1 MYPLLNT
8 VGFLHIGI
16 DCTNQASCTAGNVVV
31 VATTVTTIVIISA
44 GDVVTA
50 IATNV
55 TLALAHS

>member
-31 VATTVTTIVIISA
+31 VAATATIVMISA
-44 GDVVTA
+44 GGAVTA
-50 IATNV
+50 IATHA
-55 TLALAHS
+55 TLAPAQS